1 MLKYC
6 INCLIPD
13 SKPDIS
19 FDENGV
25 CKACTNFFNRKSIDW
40 DSRKKEL
47 QEILGKY
54 KNSSQSNWD
63 CIVPVSGGKDSTY

>member
-19 FDENGV
+19 FNEHGV
-25 CKACTNFFNRKSIDW
+25 CKACTNFFNRKEINW
-40 DSRKKEL
+40 DSKKGVARNFE
-47 QEILGKY
+47 KY
-54 KNSSQSNWD
+54 KNKSQSNWD
-63 CIVPVSGGKDSTY
+63 CIVPSEWRKR

>member
-19 FDENGV
+19 FDEHGV

-40 DSRKKEL
+40 DSRKRSCKKFWGNIKIEVN
-47 QEILGKY
+47 QIG
-54 KNSSQSNWD
+54 
-63 CIVPVSGGKDSTY
+63 IVSFP